1 MELYLNMFKTSL
13 KKKRV
18 KSRFFSFML
27 MFSVVMFV
35 IINYVKYN
43 DYRKINILVDSI
55 LADIKK
61 EKDYKKQLENQIKF
75 YDNDSYIEK
84 TAREK
89 LGLVKSD
96 EIIFC
101 QEDNNNIIII
111 KNNLKEN

>member
-1 MELYLNMFKTSL
+1 MRYKTNFR
-13 KKKRV
+13 KKRPR
-18 KSRFFSFML
+18 SSFFSLML
-27 MFSVVMFV
+27 ILSVVMFG
-35 IINYVKYN
+35 IINYVKYK
-43 DYRKINILVDSI
+43 DYKKINVLVDNI
-55 LADIKK
+55 LDDIKK

-96 EIIFC
+96 EVIFC

-111 KNNLKEN
+111 KNNLKEK